1 MSNLFALAKIFKLLT
16 PMTLRKS
23 TKFCLPISSTLRA
36 PSFYY
41 QWPTAITAAWNI
53 IIASK
58 VCEPIHAGKGY
69 IKAHS
74 GPANQPGSSSRNQA
88 GSSPCPRGSG
98 ATGTLRPYCPG
109 RQHAVNWK
117 IYERILDPTSKFY
130 TIQVFKSFSL

>member
-1 MSNLFALAKIFKLLT
+1 MMGLWHG
-16 PMTLRKS
+16 
-23 TKFCLPISSTLRA
+23 PIGGPCVVVVGSLRA

-41 QWPTAITAAWNI
+41 QWPTAINAAWNI

-74 GPANQPGSSSRNQA
+74 GPANHPGSSSRNQA

-109 RQHAVNWK
+109 RQHAVN
-117 IYERILDPTSKFY
+117 
-130 TIQVFKSFSL
+130 